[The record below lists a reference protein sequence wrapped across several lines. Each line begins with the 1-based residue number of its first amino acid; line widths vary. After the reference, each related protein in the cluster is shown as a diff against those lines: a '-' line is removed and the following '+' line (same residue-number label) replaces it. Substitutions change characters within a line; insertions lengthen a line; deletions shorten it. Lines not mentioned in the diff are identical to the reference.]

1 MKRLRIISDS
11 EKKAILDVLEALL
24 RSRREIVFALLY
36 GSIVNPT
43 VPGKYGDIDIAVY
56 VKPDSLRIPEH
67 ILESQIEVEA
77 YKVLSNRGMNLAPVE
92 VVIINNAPYSFLVRL
107 LKDRYVV
114 LKENEKALTDFI
126 EEVGER
132 ASDNQ
137 HLRYESIREVLE
149 DNWSVA
155 TGRPMTGDCS

>member
-36 GSIVNPT
+36 GSIVNP
-43 VPGKYGDIDIAVY
+43 VIPGKYGDIDIAVY
-56 VKPDSLRIPEH
+56 VKPDSLEIPEH

-77 YKVLSNRGMNLAPVE
+77 YKVLSNRGLNLAPVE

-107 LKDRYVV
+107 LKERYTV
-114 LKENEKALTDFI
+114 LKENEEALTDFI
-126 EEVGER
+126 EGVGKR
-132 ASDNQ
+132 ATANH
-137 HLRYESIREVLE
+137 HLRHESLQEVLG
-149 DNWSVA
+149 A
-155 TGRPMTGDCS
+155 